1 MSRPAQ
7 SWMRRRRV
15 LAAAAGPMGRVVTA
29 GPMGRAVVATQ
40 ASGHSSGRTAPAPAA
55 SRSHALAARLQ
66 TLTARLAAGPAR
78 LWHDAQR
85 SPGRTVVAA
94 VVSGGLLAGW
104 FGGVVAGLVI
114 AAYVWLG
121 VRALLASRGA
131 HRRQALRVRQLD
143 ALAALAADLRAGLPT
158 GQPALPGSAG
168 ESADGRLDRLATA
181 AVRLAERTGAPLA
194 ELIERIETDARALDR
209 AREAAAAQAAGS
221 RVTAWLLAGLPAG
234 GIALGYGIGVDP
246 LAVLLRTPIGA
257 ACALGAVALQIT
269 GLIWTERL
277 NKAPEG
283 AG

>member
-1 MSRPAQ
+1 M
-7 SWMRRRRV
+7 
-15 LAAAAGPMGRVVTA
+15 
-29 GPMGRAVVATQ
+29 
-40 ASGHSSGRTAPAPAA
+40 
-55 SRSHALAARLQ
+55 
-66 TLTARLAAGPAR
+66 
-78 LWHDAQR
+78 
-85 SPGRTVVAA
+85 
-94 VVSGGLLAGW
+94 
-104 FGGVVAGLVI
+104 
-114 AAYVWLG
+114 
-121 VRALLASRGA
+121 
-131 HRRQALRVRQLD
+131 
-143 ALAALAADLRAGLPT
+143 
-158 GQPALPGSAG
+158 
-168 ESADGRLDRLATA
+168 
-181 AVRLAERTGAPLA
+181 AERTGAPLA